1 MNQGSLYP
9 RQKNP
14 TARGQ
19 CSELTSREYTC
30 RSPNFC
36 VDPNPL
42 PRLLLNKEKLRSLLH
57 ERNLPV
63 SGNKPDL
70 LKRLQDFSQQ
80 PDQWERQV
88 VVIFALIKST
98 LKAPLIPLRMLRP
111 TQRKQRGRFTSKK
124 LSGAAKRA
132 EHLFQQQDPYASLSQ
147 ESTSLTVTDRRA
159 DIDVQMQEQMVL
171 KNQEYM
177 HHSVHA
183 KY

>member
-1 MNQGSLYP
+1 M
-9 RQKNP
+9 
-14 TARGQ
+14 
-19 CSELTSREYTC
+19 
-30 RSPNFC
+30 
-36 VDPNPL
+36 DPNPL
-42 PRLLLNKEKLRSLLH
+42 PRLLLNKEKLRLLLH

-88 VVIFALIKST
+88 IVIFALVKSA

-132 EHLFQQQDPYASLSQ
+132 ENIFQQQDPYASLSQ
-147 ESTSLTVTDRRA
+147 ESTSLTVTDRRN

-171 KNQEYM
+171 KNQAYA
-177 HHSVHA
+177 SQCARQVLITR
-183 KY
+183 